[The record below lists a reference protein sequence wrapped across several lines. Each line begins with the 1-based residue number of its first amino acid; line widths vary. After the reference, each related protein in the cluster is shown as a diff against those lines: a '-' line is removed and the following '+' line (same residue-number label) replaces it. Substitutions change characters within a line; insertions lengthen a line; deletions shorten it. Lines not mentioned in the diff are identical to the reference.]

1 MATQNKAFKKA
12 FLAAVLLGSAG
23 ALVYACGG
31 DDSTPG
37 PVIPMPD
44 GGAGSTAA
52 GAGGSA
58 GAGGAGGSDAA
69 GAAGDAAGSTGEDSG
84 IVDTDG
90 AGGSAGSVSNDG
102 AAGASGGASTCQPSG
117 SFDNAGRLKDLLLP
131 DGGLKPL

>member
-1 MATQNKAFKKA
+1 M
-12 FLAAVLLGSAG
+12 LLGSAG

-31 DDSTPG
+31 DDSTG
-37 PVIPMPD
+37 PVVPKPD

-52 GAGGSA
+52 GAGGTA
-58 GAGGAGGSDAA
+58 GAGGSDAA

-90 AGGSAGSVSNDG
+90 AGGSAGSVGNDG

-117 SFDNAGRLKDLLLP
+117 SFDNAGRLKDLLFP